1 MADKR
6 TAQKGK
12 RGGRICAAPII
23 IAYTTQQY
31 LCSGS
36 QKINNDPNN
45 GLLIQEEQT
54 WRSIVQSS
62 YIMATPFVQTILRTV
77 SS

>member
-1 MADKR
+1 MLHL
-6 TAQKGK
+6 TVT
-12 RGGRICAAPII
+12 IT
-23 IAYTTQQY
+23 YTTQQY